1 MKGHIEQNKLKEG
14 LMNRLIF
21 WKKPLSNAN
30 ERSNEL
36 LKNERTSEL
45 LKTKGY
51 FVQNKLKVL
60 WSDLF

>member
-21 WKKPLSNAN
+21 WKKPLSNTN

-45 LKTKGY
+45 LKSKGHIE
-51 FVQNKLKVL
+51 QNKLKVL

>member
-1 MKGHIEQNKLKEG
+1 MKD
-14 LMNRLIF
+14 LMNRLILG
-21 WKKPLSNAN
+21 KPLSNTN
-30 ERSNEL
+30 KRSNEL

-45 LKTKGY
+45 LKIREY

>member
-21 WKKPLSNAN
+21 WKKPLSNTN

-36 LKNERTSEL
+36 LKMNGQIE
-45 LKTKGY
+45 
-51 FVQNKLKVL
+51 QNKLKVL
-60 WSDLF
+60 SSN